1 MNTRSQ
7 QVRLGIFLVGFVVL
21 LFGGLIFIAGS
32 QFWQQQD
39 AYEIHFTESVAGLDV
54 GSPIKVNGVSVG
66 RVESVLLDPENIE
79 TVIVKINIT
88 GGIPLRRDAEA
99 VIQLA
104 GITGLKYIEIS
115 PGNRSQPL
123 LEPGSRIQAGTSNI
137 DVLTGRAEDIARQF
151 QQLMARFLR
160 ITNEETLEHIDGII
174 EELHR
179 VMARMAILARNINE
193 FVEENRP
200 EIARTVKNFGDMAGS
215 VTKTSNEVQSTV
227 RVARDDLHGALVAG
241 ERAAKHIDTLAVSGT
256 KAVDSAGGLIDDART
271 SLTRERFAQAMD
283 ALVSALQ
290 AMMRVAATLQRTV
303 DRSQEDLTAT
313 LEAIRTASEQL
324 EDFSRTIRDN
334 PGALL
339 RGGSLPE
346 EEVPR

>member
-1 MNTRSQ
+1 MNSRAQ

-32 QFWQQQD
+32 QFWEQQD
-39 AYEIHFTESVAGLDV
+39 DYVIHFTESVAGLDV
-54 GSPIKVNGVSVG
+54 GSPIKVNGVGVG
-66 RVESVLLDPENIE
+66 RVSSVGLDPENIE
-79 TVIVKINIT
+79 TVVVKINIT

-99 VIQLA
+99 VVQLA
-104 GITGLKYIEIS
+104 GITGLKYIEIN
-115 PGNRSQPL
+115 PGSRSQPL

-151 QQLMARFLR
+151 QQLMARLLR
-160 ITNEETLEHIDGII
+160 LTNEENMAHIDGII
-174 EELHR
+174 EEIHR
-179 VMARMAILARNINE
+179 AMARVAVLARNLNE
-193 FVEENRP
+193 LLEENRP
-200 EIARTVKNFGDMAGS
+200 AIQRTVKNVGDMAGS
-215 VTKTSNEVQSTV
+215 VTKTSNEVASTV

-241 ERAAKHIDTLAVSGT
+241 ERAAKRIDSLASSGT
-256 KAVDSAGGLIDDART
+256 KAVDSAGGLIDDARD

-290 AMMRVAATLQRTV
+290 AMTRVATTLQRTV
-303 DRSQEDLTAT
+303 DEGQQDLTAT
-313 LEAIRTASEQL
+313 LESIRAASEQL
-324 EDFSRTIRDN
+324 EAFSRSIRDN

-339 RGGSLPE
+339 RSGNLPE